1 MVAFMSNRPHEDWR
15 ELEDTSDAVRRLTAM
30 IDERNARK
38 AAEGLKRSAQ
48 FADQPPQK
56 SLVGRAEKS
65 GRDSERKHGSTALK
79 LPGRQLTPPQGG
91 GIGGDPV
98 AEVGIS
104 NGIGNAGGQT
114 GFGISSSLKC
124 KDTACPALDE
134 ALGDRSRP
142 YSDAPEDL

>member
-1 MVAFMSNRPHEDWR
+1 MNSGQRKDRDWR
-15 ELEDTSDAVRRLTAM
+15 ETESLSDAASRLLRVL
-30 IDERNARK
+30 DERKAKK
-38 AAEGLKRSAQ
+38 AAEGLERSAQ
-48 FADQPPQK
+48 IADQQPTR
-56 SLVGRAEKS
+56 SLVGLAEKC

-79 LPGRQLTPPQGG
+79 LPGRQYTPPQGG

>member
-1 MVAFMSNRPHEDWR
+1 MSNRTQKDWR
-15 ELEDTSDAVRRLTAM
+15 ELESTEDAAARLLAVL
-30 IDERNARK
+30 EQRVEKRK
-38 AAEGLKRSAQ
+38 AAEGLERSAQ
-48 FADQPPQK
+48 FADQQPTR
-56 SLVGRAEKS
+56 SLVGLAEKC

-79 LPGRQLTPPQGG
+79 LPGRQSTPPQGG